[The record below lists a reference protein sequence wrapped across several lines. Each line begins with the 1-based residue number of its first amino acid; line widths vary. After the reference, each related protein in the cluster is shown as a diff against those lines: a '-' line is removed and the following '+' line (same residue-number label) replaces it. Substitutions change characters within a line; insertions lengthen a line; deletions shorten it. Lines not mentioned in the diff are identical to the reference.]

1 MRFSFLAT
9 LALLAFSSSLC
20 AQSIAPAEKS
30 DPQAKVLLDK
40 VRKKYEAYKT
50 VEAGFSLS
58 IELPGQ
64 PKQTQKGTIS
74 QDGSKFRLDMDDQIV
89 ASDGKTTWIFV
100 KQNKEI
106 QITDADPN
114 EASGSG
120 FMTPKELLNRYQKG
134 DYLYAITDK
143 VTESNVVLTQVEFK
157 PKAKNSEYSKMRL
170 SIDEKSSSIK
180 SIKAF
185 AKDGG
190 RFTFT
195 LGTLKT
201 NKAFPSG
208 HFALNAS
215 QFPGVKVVDLRM

>member
-1 MRFSFLAT
+1 MRHLLIAT
-9 LALLAFSSSLC
+9 LALFSFSTALL

-40 VRKKYEAYKT
+40 VRKKYESYKT

-74 QDGSKFRLDMDDQIV
+74 QDGAKFRLEMDDQMV
-89 ASDGKTTWIFV
+89 VSDGKTTWIYV

-106 QITDADPN
+106 QITDADPAD
-114 EASGSG
+114 ASGTG
-120 FMTPKELLNRYQKG
+120 FMTPKELLSRYQKG

-143 VTESNVVLTQVEFK
+143 VTENNVVLTQVEFK

-170 SIDEKSSSIK
+170 SIDEKTNSIK

-201 NKAFPSG
+201 NKPFSAG
-208 HFALNAS
+208 HFALSAN